1 MPVEKSFFL
10 DNNLPKVII
19 CPANN
24 ALAGVVQ
31 VVERQLPKLDTRVRF
46 TSPAYLRSKARTG
59 LIYPDVAGTKRLP
72 LRAKTPY
79 LASIFRC
86 RY

>member
-1 MPVEKSFFL
+1 
-10 DNNLPKVII
+10 
-19 CPANN
+19 
-24 ALAGVVQ
+24 
-31 VVERQLPKLDTRVRF
+31 
-46 TSPAYLRSKARTG
+46 LRSKARTG